1 VKNQKNKEEMESAVT
16 MICTVLKGL
25 LEETGLYIAV
35 DKKKKEFVF
44 IEREAWDKGDIKGKT
59 ARVSM
64 KQINVKE

>member
-1 VKNQKNKEEMESAVT
+1 MNKEEMESAVT

-35 DKKKKEFVF
+35 DKKTKEFVF
-44 IEREAWDKGDIKGKT
+44 IERESWDKDKGRT

-64 KQINVKE
+64 EHINVKE

>member
-1 VKNQKNKEEMESAVT
+1 MNKEEMESAVT

-35 DKKKKEFVF
+35 DKKTKEFVF
-44 IEREAWDKGDIKGKT
+44 IERESWDKGKGRT

-64 KQINVKE
+64 EQINVKE

>member
-1 VKNQKNKEEMESAVT
+1 MNKEEMESAVT

-35 DKKKKEFVF
+35 DKKTKEFVF
-44 IEREAWDKGDIKGKT
+44 IERESFDRGKGRT

-64 KQINVKE
+64 EQINVKE

>member
-1 VKNQKNKEEMESAVT
+1 MNKEEMESSAA

-35 DKKKKEFVF
+35 DKKTKEFVF
-44 IEREAWDKGDIKGKT
+44 IERESWDKGNGKGRT

-64 KQINVKE
+64 EQINVKE

>member
-1 VKNQKNKEEMESAVT
+1 MNKEEIESAVT

-35 DKKKKEFVF
+35 DKKTKEFVF
-44 IEREAWDKGDIKGKT
+44 IERESWDKGKGRT

-64 KQINVKE
+64 EQINVKE

>member
-1 VKNQKNKEEMESAVT
+1 MNKEEMESSAA

-35 DKKKKEFVF
+35 DKKTKEFVF
-44 IEREAWDKGDIKGKT
+44 IERESWDKGKGRT

-64 KQINVKE
+64 EQINVKE

>member
-1 VKNQKNKEEMESAVT
+1 MNKEEMESAVI

-35 DKKKKEFVF
+35 DKKTKEFVF
-44 IEREAWDKGDIKGKT
+44 IERESFDRGKGRT

-64 KQINVKE
+64 EQINVKE

>member
-1 VKNQKNKEEMESAVT
+1 MNKEEMESSVA

-35 DKKKKEFVF
+35 DKKTKEFVF
-44 IEREAWDKGDIKGKT
+44 IERESWDKGNGKGRT

-64 KQINVKE
+64 EQINVKE

>member
-1 VKNQKNKEEMESAVT
+1 MNKEEMESAVT

-35 DKKKKEFVF
+35 DKKTKEFVF
-44 IEREAWDKGDIKGKT
+44 IERESWNKGDSKGRT

-64 KQINVKE
+64 EQINIKK